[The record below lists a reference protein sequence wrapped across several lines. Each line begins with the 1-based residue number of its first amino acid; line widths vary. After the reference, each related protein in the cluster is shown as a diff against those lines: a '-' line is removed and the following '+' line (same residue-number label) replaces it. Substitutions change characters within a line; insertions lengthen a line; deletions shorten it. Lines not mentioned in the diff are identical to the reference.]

1 MPLSLEHLKMLSA
14 KPSSLERG
22 TGGTPE
28 ISFHEVADLLARV
41 EYPVSIYGRYV
52 YAKQRGLSK
61 TLVKLLV
68 DKLKP
73 KRLDIT
79 PKYYF
84 QIAELAIRVSQAD
97 YPLTNSQK
105 AFAIGS
111 AWWTRKNENLY
122 QKTLSLLD
130 EWDFE
135 LRVAIKKWNEGHPAW
150 LTDHQS

>member
-41 EYPVSIYGRYV
+41 EYPVSIYARYV

-61 TLVKLLV
+61 TLVNLLV
-68 DKLKP
+68 DRLKP
-73 KRLDIT
+73 KDLDIT

-84 QIAELAIRVSQAD
+84 QIAELAIRVTQAD

-111 AWWTRKNENLY
+111 TCGRAKTRTYTRMHCLY
-122 QKTLSLLD
+122 WMNGTSSC
-130 EWDFE
+130 EWP
-135 LRVAIKKWNEGHPAW
+135 LRSGMKVIQLG
-150 LTDHQS
+150 